1 MSQATAT
8 LEPSRLSR
16 YQLSGAVLLLVALYL
31 LFSPVWGPD
40 VSAWRYDRARAF
52 QLALLAAVS
61 LSSLLPSFGQR
72 LTSSWNALHRGVR
85 ALFAVLLVGGM
96 VSALASDAPR
106 IGLLHLALVIQ
117 TAVLL
122 LVVKDLVTQRGEDA
136 EKVLAMAIFAGAG
149 LVGLKFWVTFTLFW
163 LEGARF
169 SWVSPF
175 LDFANVRFFSQYQAY
190 ALFICVL
197 PLALLPLGWK
207 GKTLI
212 YIVAANFWALQWMV
226 GTRAVWIGFLTA
238 VAAVCIIARRAALPW
253 LRMQLTVVL
262 AGALV
267 FAIFSE
273 VLLTKPQ
280 ATPIPVKNSLI
291 ERNQDSIGERVELAK
306 GAVRLVNERTWL
318 GAGPGQFGFHYSD
331 TIAAHPHNSALQLL
345 SEYGVLAGGAAVL
358 LCALLMVSAVR
369 SLRQAREK
377 RDYVDITLGGA
388 LIMGLVDALFSGN
401 LTMPHSQVMFA
412 VVAGWMLARGTDA
425 RSATSGHAA
434 TRTGFVSIAALA
446 AVTSLILA
454 AIYLH
459 AVQGFTLPFLQRGPN
474 FWQYGRF
481 SAW

>member
-1 MSQATAT
+1 VSQATAT
-8 LEPSRLSR
+8 FQPSLLSR
-16 YQLSGAVLLLVALYL
+16 YRLTGAVLLLVAVYL

-40 VSAWRYDRARAF
+40 VSAWRYDKARAF

-72 LTSSWNALHRGVR
+72 LSSSWHALHPGIR
-85 ALFAVLLVGGM
+85 ALFAVLLGGGL

-122 LVVKDLVTQRGEDA
+122 LVVKDLVTQWGEDA
-136 EKVLAMAIFAGAG
+136 EKVLAMAIFAGAA
-149 LVGLKFWVTFTLFW
+149 LVTLKFWVTYILLW

-190 ALFICVL
+190 ALFAC
-197 PLALLPLGWK
+197 LLPVALWQPGWK
-207 GKTLI
+207 VKPFI
-212 YIVAANFWALQWMV
+212 YVVAANFWALQWMV
-226 GTRAVWIGFLTA
+226 GTRAVWIAFLAA
-238 VAAVCIIARRAALPW
+238 VATVCILARRAAIPW
-253 LRMQLTVVL
+253 LRTQLALVL

-267 FAIFSE
+267 FALFSA
-273 VLLTKPQ
+273 VLLSKPQ
-280 ATPIPVKNSLI
+280 ATPIPAKNSLV
-291 ERNQDSIGERVELAK
+291 ERNQESIAERINLAK
-306 GAVRLVNERTWL
+306 GAVRLVVERPWL
-318 GAGPGQFGFHYSD
+318 GTGPGQFGFHYSD

-358 LCALLMVSAVR
+358 LCALLLVAAANR
-369 SLRQAREK
+369 LREAREGQNLL
-377 RDYVDITLGGA
+377 DITLGA
-388 LIMGLVDALFSGN
+388 SLVMGLVDALLSGN

-412 VVAGWMLARGTDA
+412 VIAGWILVR
-425 RSATSGHAA
+425 RSNAPHATPCHPAV
-434 TRTGFVSIAALA
+434 TTGFVSVAVLA
-446 AVTSLILA
+446 AVISLILA

-459 AVQGFTLPFLQRGPN
+459 ATQGYTLPFLQRGPN